1 MLSDYQNKFALKT
14 IQRKQTYLVI
24 SILSVIIGVCLTLY
38 YSWLANTVI
47 DFEKGIHAILI
58 ILILLNAR
66 QNLRQYNYAK
76 ILEAIFLKERPS

>member
-1 MLSDYQNKFALKT
+1 
-14 IQRKQTYLVI
+14 
-24 SILSVIIGVCLTLY
+24 LY